1 MLSKNYQA
9 KYVTLGIK
17 DLKKLLSK
25 IKKDVKYTVDE
36 NQLSLANQKI
46 EAIANILNFLKANAN
61 SFNCKVTLNS
71 IILEK
76 DQQTITINKNIFNED
91 DFNRFV
97 LNMKIYT
104 RFTNQ
109 QSTAELTE
117 TD

>member
-9 KYVTLGIK
+9 KYVKLGIK

-36 NQLSLANQKI
+36 NQLNLANQKI
-46 EAIANILNFLKANAN
+46 EAIENILNFLKANA
-61 SFNCKVTLNS
+61 SFSCKVTLNS

-76 DQQTITINKNIFNED
+76 DQQTITINRNIFNED

-104 RFTNQ
+104 SFTKRK
-109 QSTAELTE
+109 
-117 TD
+117 